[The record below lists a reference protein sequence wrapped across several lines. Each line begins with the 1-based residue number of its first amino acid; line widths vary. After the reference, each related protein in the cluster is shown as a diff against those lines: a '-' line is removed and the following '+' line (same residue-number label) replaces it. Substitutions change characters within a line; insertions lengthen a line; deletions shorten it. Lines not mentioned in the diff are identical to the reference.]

1 VSASDSS
8 MLHLFE
14 GYGIEIEYMIVDRR
28 SFDVRPYSDR
38 VLEAAAG
45 EVVSEVEVGELC
57 WSNELMSHVIE
68 LKTNGPAPSLAGV
81 ADFFQRDVRRIN
93 GILAASDAILM
104 PSAMHPWMD
113 PDREALLWA
122 HEYNEVYS
130 TYDRIFDCRGHG
142 WSNLQSMHI
151 NLPFAGDA
159 EFARL
164 HAAIR
169 VLLPL
174 LPALASSSPYALGR
188 NTGFLDYRMEVYR
201 HNARRVPSLSG
212 DVVPEPVYSE
222 QAYRSEIFER
232 MYADIAPHDPE
243 GVLRHEWLNSRG
255 AIARFERDAI
265 EIRVIDTQE
274 APVVDLAIAAAVAH
288 LAQGFSSG
296 ELADF
301 ERQARLPVA
310 TLADVFQRSL
320 RHAEQTP
327 VEDADYLAV
336 LGMPGARASVL
347 EIWQALLERRPRAL
361 DAAARAA
368 LDHILRHGPLS
379 RRMLAFAGAEPSRAR
394 LQALARELTLCLEQ
408 GRSFAA

>member
-1 VSASDSS
+1 

-14 GYGIEIEYMIVDRR
+14 GYGIEIEYMIVDRQ
-28 SFDVRPYSDR
+28 SLDVRPFSDR

-45 EVVSEVEVGELC
+45 EIVSEVEVGELS

-68 LKTNGPAPSLAGV
+68 LKTNGPAASLTGLA
-81 ADFFQRDVRRIN
+81 AYFQRDVRRMN
-93 GILAASDAILM
+93 GILEASGAMLM

-113 PDREALLWA
+113 PDRDAKLWA

-142 WSNLQSMHI
+142 WSNLQSMHV

-222 QAYRSEIFER
+222 QAYRREIFER

-255 AIARFERDAI
+255 AIARFDRDAI

-274 APVVDLAIAAAVAH
+274 APVADLAIAAAVSH
-288 LAQGFSSG
+288 VAQGFASG
-296 ELADF
+296 ELAEL

-310 TLADVFQRSL
+310 PLADVFQRSL
-320 RHAEQTP
+320 KLAEQTP
-327 VEDADYLAV
+327 IEDAEYLAL
-336 LGMPGARASVL
+336 LGLPGARASVL
-347 EIWQALLERRPRAL
+347 EVWQSLLERRPPPL
-361 DAAARAA
+361 DTAGRAA
-368 LDHILRHGPLS
+368 LDHILQHGPLS

-394 LQALARELTLCLEQ
+394 LQALARELSLCLEQ

>member
-347 EIWQALLERRPRAL
+347 EIWQALLERRPPAL

>member
-1 VSASDSS
+1 

-14 GYGIEIEYMIVDRR
+14 GYGIEIEYMIVDRQR
-28 SFDVRPYSDR
+28 LDVRPFSDR

-45 EVVSEVEVGELC
+45 EIVSEVEVGELC

-68 LKTNGPAPSLAGV
+68 LKTNGPAPSLEGV
-81 ADFFQRDVRRIN
+81 AAHFQRDVRRIN
-93 GILAASDAILM
+93 GILAASDAMLM
-104 PSAMHPWMD
+104 PTAMHPWMD
-113 PDREALLWA
+113 PDREAKLWA

-169 VLLPL
+169 VILPL
-174 LPALASSSPYALGR
+174 LPALASSSPYALGQ

-212 DVVPEPVYSE
+212 DVVPEPVFSE
-222 QAYRSEIFER
+222 QAYRREIFER
-232 MYADIAPHDPE
+232 MYADIAPHDP
-243 GVLRHEWLNSRG
+243 GQVLRHEWLNSRG

-274 APVVDLAIAAAVAH
+274 APVVDLAIAAAVSH
-288 LAQGFSSG
+288 IVEGFSSG
-296 ELADF
+296 RLADF
-301 ERQARLPVA
+301 EQQARLAVA
-310 TLADVFQRSL
+310 PLADVFQRSL
-320 RHAEQTP
+320 KLAEQTP
-327 VEDADYLAV
+327 IEDGEYLSV
-336 LGMPGARASVL
+336 LGMSGARASAL
-347 EIWQALLERRPRAL
+347 EVWQSLLERRPPAL
-361 DAAARAA
+361 DAAGRAA
-368 LDHILRHGPLS
+368 LDHILEHGPLA

-394 LQALARELTLCLEQ
+394 LGELARALAHCLEQ
-408 GRSFAA
+408 GRSFAV

>member
-1 VSASDSS
+1 

-14 GYGIEIEYMIVDRR
+14 GYGIEIEYMIVDRQ
-28 SFDVRPYSDR
+28 SLDVRPYSDR

-45 EVVSEVEVGELC
+45 EIVTEVEVGELS
-57 WSNELMSHVIE
+57 WSNELMSHVLE
-68 LKTNGPAPSLAGV
+68 LKTNGPAPTLAGV
-81 ADFFQRDVRRIN
+81 AAHFQRDVRRVN
-93 GILAASDAILM
+93 GILEASGATLM
-104 PSAMHPWMD
+104 PTAMHPWMD
-113 PDREALLWA
+113 PDREAKLWP

-151 NLPFAGDA
+151 NLPFAGDD

-174 LPALASSSPYALGR
+174 LPALAASSPYALGK

-201 HNARRVPSLSG
+201 LNARRVPSLSG
-212 DVVPEPVYSE
+212 EVVPEAVYSE
-222 QAYRSEIFER
+222 QAYRREIFER
-232 MYADIAPHDPE
+232 IFADIAPHDPA

-255 AIARFERDAI
+255 AIARFQRNAI

-288 LAQGFSSG
+288 LVQGFASG
-296 ELADF
+296 ELAEF

-310 TLADVFQRSL
+310 PLADVFRRSL
-320 RHAEQTP
+320 KLAEETP
-327 VEDADYLAV
+327 IEDADYLGV
-336 LGMPGARASVL
+336 LGLPGARASVR
-347 EIWQALLERRPRAL
+347 EVWQSLLERRPPPL
-361 DAAARAA
+361 DAAGRAA
-368 LDHILRHGPLS
+368 LDHILQHGPLA
-379 RRMLAFAGAEPSRAR
+379 RRMLAFAGTEPSRAR
-394 LQALARELTLCLEQ
+394 LVQLARELTQCLEQ
-408 GRSFAA
+408 GRSFAAR